1 MESILTSIK
10 KLLGIEEDYEIF
22 DTDIIIYI
30 NSAFA
35 TLTQLGVGP
44 VESFSISD
52 KTATWS
58 SYMQNDPRLEH
69 VKTYIYLK
77 VKMIFDP
84 PSSSTV
90 IDAYNRNIQ
99 EMEWRLMHT
108 VEITMKEGG

>member
-22 DTDIIIYI
+22 DTDIVIYI

-44 VESFSISD
+44 VEGFSISD

-77 VKMIFDP
+77 GYLIHHLQVLLLMLIIVIFKKWNGD
-84 PSSSTV
+84 
-90 IDAYNRNIQ
+90 
-99 EMEWRLMHT
+99 
-108 VEITMKEGG
+108 